1 MVVLGVSPQSFL
13 NTVALLFLK
22 IEFEMV
28 IVLSLA
34 PKKAEVFVTPLTVIL
49 LATKSACWL
58 YKILPS
64 PDLLLVNVKLEI
76 VNVTPFVLLLNI
88 VNRPPPDI
96 VNDACPVPVMVRLRV
111 TAGRSAV
118 NTIELIDPENSIVS
132 SLALAFANIIAAWRE
147 PVTLPPSAEV
157 TGKVVADAIA
167 P

>member
-1 MVVLGVSPQSFL
+1 MRIVSG
-13 NTVALLFLK
+13 FLK
-22 IEFEMV
+22 G
-28 IVLSLA
+28 
-34 PKKAEVFVTPLTVIL
+34 KKINFLKSTTTRPLRDFVKENIFNIINH
-49 LATKSACWL
+49 SN
-58 YKILPS
+58 
-64 PDLLLVNVKLEI
+64 LVNVKLEI

-147 PVTLPPSAEV
+147 LVTLPPSAEV
-157 TGKVVADAIA
+157 TVKVVADAIA